1 MVNFAAYCNIVCV
14 CVFKMVNFAAYC
26 NIVCVC
32 VCVLKI
38 VTLLLI
44 VILCVCVEN
53 G

>member
-14 CVFKMVNFAAYC
+14 CVLKMVNIAAYC

-32 VCVLKI
+32 VENSA
-38 VTLLLI
+38 LI
-44 VILCVCVEN
+44 EN